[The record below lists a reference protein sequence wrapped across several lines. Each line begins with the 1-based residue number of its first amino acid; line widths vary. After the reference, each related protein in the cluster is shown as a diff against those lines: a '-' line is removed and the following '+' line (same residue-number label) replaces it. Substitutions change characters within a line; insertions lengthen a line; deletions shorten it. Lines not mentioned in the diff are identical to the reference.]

1 MALKCTGRRGGA
13 SMNGLTPGGKTDRS
27 SKSKKIVGEN
37 TGKVKTDAKGRKYS
51 LIMETTDK
59 VFKGDTIFPGN
70 LKLQDGYIPGG
81 DYNVKE
87 TKSSKKRATDEPRS
101 FKIQGASMRQP
112 KGTKEEMAERKR
124 EKRNERVKKR
134 GDRAVGRAM
143 KKYEKEGRRE
153 DKGKITP
160 ALRLERS
167 RKQDERMEKKLS
179 KKRFLYN
186 Q

>member
-13 SMNGLTPGGKTDRS
+13 SMNGVTPGGKTDRS
-27 SKSKKIVGEN
+27 SKSKTIIGEN

-70 LKLQDGYIPGG
+70 LKLQNGYIPGG

-101 FKIQGASMRQP
+101 FKIQGASMNGVP
-112 KGTKEEMAERKR
+112 TMKGNKKD
-124 EKRNERVKKR
+124 KVKKSTKKQVYDVM
-134 GDRAVGRAM
+134 GDPYKRTDKKRKINKNTYIDYAM
-143 KKYEKEGRRE
+143 EYGYTPTEKEVKAYKKEVR
-153 DKGKITP
+153 KGK
-160 ALRLERS
+160 R
-167 RKQDERMEKKLS
+167 
-179 KKRFLYN
+179 
-186 Q
+186 